1 MIKNRMVT
9 EPIPVV
15 RQERMIQARNVTTLD
30 PGKIVPVFAAGLL
43 REDSCSGR
51 LNIAV
56 EVKETY
62 EVLFNNLQV
71 RANFWFVPAVANER
85 FQRNK
90 TFFERSAVGEAI
102 TDEEGAETID
112 FIETHA
118 FGTGGPIY
126 KHLGLSAKADALVST
141 AYREAYNQL
150 VKYAYRQRSKSLT
163 PPLMTSTALAA
174 AMWGPSSISAIVPDF
189 DEAMIAGETPLTV
202 TAGRMPVK
210 GLAAAA
216 NVPFNGSAAGS
227 KQADGSAATGNNWSP
242 MGTNIALQGD
252 ATTKV
257 PNLFAEMQQNG
268 ITIALANIDQARKL
282 VGMAKLRE
290 QREGHTDA
298 YVIENLMAGIP
309 VEDQAWMYP
318 MLIDTQMVDV
328 QQVRRMASDGASLED
343 GVANGL
349 VRLSLG
355 ANIPQN
361 PYGGVMMVTIEA
373 IPKQLFERQAD
384 PYFTTVEPEDLP
396 RYDRDF
402 LNPMPVVEVKN
413 KEIDVDHSNPEGRF
427 GYARRNWKWMQDN
440 SRVGGDLYAP
450 NADEA
455 TDIERRLIYPTDV
468 ANPALNTEFYL
479 STTLGKDVFL
489 ESTRNPIRVG
499 VGGTLTVR
507 GLTIIGEVHES
518 EANYEAVRA
527 EYPPLVP
534 PAGK

>member
-15 RQERMIQARNVTTLD
+15 RQERTIQARNVTTLD
-30 PGKIVPVFAAGLL
+30 PGKIVPVFVAGLL
-43 REDSCSGR
+43 REDSCTGR
-51 LNIAV
+51 LNVAV

-71 RANFWFVPAVANER
+71 RANLWFVPAVANDR

-90 TFFERSAVGEAI
+90 TFFERAAVGEPS
-102 TDEEGAETID
+102 TDEEGADVID
-112 FIETHA
+112 FIETQA

-126 KHLGLSAKADALVST
+126 KHLGLSAKAEALVST
-141 AYREAYNQL
+141 AYREAYNQI
-150 VKYAYRQRSKSLT
+150 VKYAYRQRSKALT

-202 TAGRMPVK
+202 TAGRMPLRSDAAANAIVTVK
-210 GLAAAA
+210 NTANAAVSLGAAAA
-216 NVPFNGSAAGS
+216 SVVMGSSNGTDA
-227 KQADGSAATGNNWSP
+227 N
-242 MGTNIALQGD
+242 ALY
-252 ATTKV
+252 
-257 PNLFAEMQQNG
+257 AEMQQNG
-268 ITIALANIDQARKL
+268 ISIALANIDQARKL

-355 ANIPQN
+355 ANVPQN

-384 PYFTTVEPEDLP
+384 PYFTTVELEDLP

-413 KEIDVDHSNPEGRF
+413 GEIDVDHSNPEGRF
-427 GYARRNWKWMQDN
+427 GYARRNWKWMQDV

-518 EANYEAVRA
+518 EANYDAVRA

>member
-15 RQERMIQARNVTTLD
+15 RQERTIQARNVTTLD

-43 REDSCSGR
+43 REDSCTGR
-51 LNIAV
+51 LNVAV

-71 RANFWFVPAVANER
+71 RANLWFVPAVANER

-90 TFFERSAVGEAI
+90 TFFERAAVGEPM
-102 TDEEGAETID
+102 TDEEGADVID

-126 KHLGLSAKADALVST
+126 KHLGLAAKAGALVST

-202 TAGRMPVK
+202 TAGQMKVRVPNS
-210 GLAAAA
+210 GTAAAIA
-216 NVPFNGSAAGS
+216 NSTMSKSASNYG
-227 KQADGSAATGNNWSP
+227 DGHQVA
-242 MGTNIALQGD
+242 MGTPFAD
-252 ATTKV
+252 A
-257 PNLFAEMQQNG
+257 NQLYAELQQNG
-268 ITIALANIDQARKL
+268 ISIALANIDQARKL

-384 PYFTTVEPEDLP
+384 PYFTTVDLEDLP

-402 LNPMPVVEVKN
+402 LNPMPVVEVLN
-413 KEIDVDHSNPEGRF
+413 GEIDVDHSNPSGRF
-427 GYARRNWKWMQDN
+427 GYARRNWKWMQDV

-518 EANYEAVRA
+518 EANYDAVRA

-534 PAGK
+534 PAGKE